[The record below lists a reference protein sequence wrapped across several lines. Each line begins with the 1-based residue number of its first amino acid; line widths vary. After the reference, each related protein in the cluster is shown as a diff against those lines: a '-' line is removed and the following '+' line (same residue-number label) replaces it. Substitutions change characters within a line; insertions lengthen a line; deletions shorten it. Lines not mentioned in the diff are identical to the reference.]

1 MSLIDVI
8 KIQEAGLNRLDKATL
23 KKLEPILTRTI
34 NKLNKELVNQ
44 SKDDFDYVKK
54 KQAMIVIDRAI
65 KQIQRNTQ
73 SELHESARVYNSY
86 AIEQSQREIREIA
99 NYTPSLNRTLIS
111 IDRNNYLINRMD
123 SSIDEYAHQT
133 RGAVVRALQQ
143 AILQNVSGH
152 KVTVN
157 LQKFMDI
164 KKWRVQRIARTELH
178 NIYNASKIL
187 AYTQVK
193 EDVLPDLQKA
203 LYHPMDSRTGEDS
216 KALKKIH
223 PVVDI
228 DKPFVFK
235 WDGKK
240 RVFMNPPDRPN
251 DRAVLIPYREN
262 WAKKFKKS

>member
-1 MSLIDVI
+1 
-8 KIQEAGLNRLDKATL
+8 
-23 KKLEPILTRTI
+23 
-34 NKLNKELVNQ
+34 
-44 SKDDFDYVKK
+44 
-54 KQAMIVIDRAI
+54 MIVIDRAI
-65 KQIQRNTQ
+65 RQIHNSTKT
-73 SELHESARVYNSY
+73 ELHESARVYNSY
-86 AIEQSQREIREIA
+86 AIEQTQREIREVA
-99 NYTPSLNRTLIS
+99 NYTPSLNRTLVS

-123 SSIDEYAHQT
+123 SSIDEYSHQT
-133 RGAVVRALQQ
+133 RSAVVRALQQ

-193 EDVLPDLQKA
+193 EETLPDLKKA
-203 LYHPMDSRTGEDS
+203 LYHPMDSRTGADS

-251 DRAVLIPYREN
+251 DRGSFDTI
-262 WAKKFKKS
+262 